1 MIDYRFNRPSIE
13 EYKANI
19 KERRARAANVR
30 KEREKT
36 GVITKQDKADLLAA
50 ANYKCQKCGST
61 SKLGIDHVTPL
72 SLGGTNTKDN
82 AQILCWDCNLMKGN
96 RSCADYRSG

>member
-1 MIDYRFNRPSIE
+1 MIDYRFKKPTIA

-19 KERRARAANVR
+19 KERFARAANIR

-36 GVITKQDKADLLAA
+36 GVITKQDKADLLLA

-61 SKLGIDHVTPL
+61 NKLGIDHVIPL

-82 AQILCWDCNLMKGN
+82 AQILCFDCNLMKGN
-96 RSCADYRSG
+96 RSFADYRSG